1 MDNTNNVNN
10 GVGSENS
17 APVNN
22 GVSVPN
28 TQPEVINSNTQQ
40 VVGQTS
46 VLEGVQTNT
55 SQTAQPVQSVQP
67 QTVAAPTV
75 QPTPE
80 PRQ

>member
-28 TQPEVINSNTQQ
+28 TQQ

-55 SQTAQPVQSVQP
+55 PQTAQPVQSGQP
-67 QTVAAPTV
+67 
-75 QPTPE
+75 
-80 PRQ
+80 

>member
-40 VVGQTS
+40 VVGQKIGRAH
-46 VLEGVQTNT
+46 V
-55 SQTAQPVQSVQP
+55 
-67 QTVAAPTV
+67 
-75 QPTPE
+75 
-80 PRQ
+80 